1 MSCWY
6 CGSIL
11 VSYKR
16 GGRFEPFCCNEKYVL
31 SLNLVNS
38 VKHLGKTSIKL
49 KIKPKNGH
57 NEPRISFFKNESKV
71 EIIDVTEAMI
81 GPKD

>member
-1 MSCWY
+1 M
-6 CGSIL
+6 
-11 VSYKR
+11 
-16 GGRFEPFCCNEKYVL
+16 
-31 SLNLVNS
+31 NS